1 MNFIHVINPFL
12 FDSRYVIMRLET
24 KGVNVCMQ
32 QIQVNITV
40 GTLLKILAVLAGVF
54 LLWHAW
60 QVVFIIAAALFL
72 ASLIQPVA
80 DWAHEYHIPRGLT
93 VIVSYIIGIGLL
105 VMTITLMVP
114 TLVDQAQ
121 KLGPIFGARWESVQD
136 VMAGIKDMAV
146 KYDLLSDN
154 GFASIQT
161 QVAETVARL
170 MKTLT
175 GIFGGIAAFVIIL
188 VITYYLVAQDKKAL
202 TLVNDW
208 VPKKHQK
215 FALRLVDELQ
225 QQMSRWFAGQATLS
239 LIIGV
244 MVFAVLSILDIEGAL
259 VFAIFAGLL
268 EFIPYLGPILSSVPI
283 IFVAFTQSP
292 LQGFL
297 ALAVLVLIQ
306 QAENHII
313 VPKVMQQ
320 AVGLNPLIS
329 IISMLVGA
337 RLFGIA
343 GALLAI
349 PFATALMVVIKEVRE
364 YREKSRNGN

>member
-1 MNFIHVINPFL
+1 
-12 FDSRYVIMRLET
+12 
-24 KGVNVCMQ
+24 MQ
-32 QIQVNITV
+32 QIQINVTV

-60 QVVFIIAAALFL
+60 QVIFIIAAALFL
-72 ASLIQPVA
+72 ASLIQPLA

-93 VIVSYIIGIGLL
+93 VIFAYIVGIGLL
-105 VMTITLMVP
+105 VLTIMLMVP
-114 TLVDQAQ
+114 TLIDQAL

-136 VMAGIKDMAV
+136 AMTGIKDITAE
-146 KYDLLSDN
+146 YDLLPDN
-154 GFASIQT
+154 GLASIQA
-161 QVAETVARL
+161 QVAETVTGL

-175 GIFGGIAAFVIIL
+175 GIFGSIAALVIVL

-215 FALRLVDELQ
+215 FALHLVDELQ
-225 QQMSRWFAGQATLS
+225 QQMSRWFAGQAVLS
-239 LIIGV
+239 LLIGV
-244 MVFAVLSILDIEGAL
+244 MVFIVLSLFRVEGAL

-297 ALAVLVLIQ
+297 VLGALIVIQ

-313 VPKVMQQ
+313 VPKIMQK

-349 PFATALMVVIKEVRE
+349 PFATALMVVIKEARA
-364 YREKSRNGN
+364 YREVNV